1 MEYDF
6 NYTLAGHLGR
16 DATQH
21 SIRLANAPLLLEA
34 TLLQIAHV
42 MEREGR
48 FQGQQFKIRSIGVR
62 SDYQPIGADT
72 QLITLKEE

>member
-6 NYTLAGHLGR
+6 KYTLMGPLGR

-21 SIRLANAPLLLEA
+21 SIRLANAPLLLDA
-34 TLLQIAHV
+34 TLVQIAHV
-42 MEREGR
+42 MERDGR
-48 FQGQQFKIRSIGVR
+48 FQGKQFRIRTIGVR

-72 QLITLKEE
+72 RLIAL